1 MKTIREII
9 DDVFHEKYQD
19 YLKVLR
25 EMQDSGKLP
34 REFGGLNQLVL
45 HDKVLAT
52 ENKLDGVEAC
62 LAVYDTL
69 LNSLDEKEQQQ
80 VSKKIMENWK

>member
-1 MKTIREII
+1 M
-9 DDVFHEKYQD
+9 
-19 YLKVLR
+19 
-25 EMQDSGKLP
+25 
-34 REFGGLNQLVL
+34 VL

-62 LAVYDTL
+62 LTVYDAL

>member
-34 REFGGLNQLVL
+34 REFGGLN
-45 HDKVLAT
+45 
-52 ENKLDGVEAC
+52 
-62 LAVYDTL
+62 
-69 LNSLDEKEQQQ
+69 
-80 VSKKIMENWK
+80 